1 MSIDLGTLP
10 ELGFAVRDA
19 ARVEYTAI
27 PTLRFKLEVQS
38 LAGHDIR
45 SVMLDAQVQI
55 AARRRGYDT
64 AARDRLFEL
73 FGHER
78 DWGSTLRTLMWTRTT
93 LVVPPFTGRTVV
105 DLDVACTY
113 DLEVAATAYFDALD
127 DGEVPLEFLFSGSVF
142 YTAPSGHLQTT
153 RISWEQDAEYR
164 LPVRVWRETMEHH
177 FPGTAWLR
185 LPKGAFDRLVAYKAR
200 NAFATW
206 EDAIDALLPEEGQG

>member
-27 PTLRFKLEVQS
+27 PTLRFKLELQS

-93 LVVPPFTGRTVV
+93 LVVPPFTGR
-105 DLDVACTY
+105 
-113 DLEVAATAYFDALD
+113 
-127 DGEVPLEFLFSGSVF
+127 SVF

-164 LPVRVWRETMEHH
+164 LPVRVWKETMDHH
-177 FPGTAWLR
+177 FPRTAWLR

-200 NAFATW
+200 NAFASW
-206 EDAIDALLPEEGQG
+206 EDAIDALLPEEGER